1 MSETIH
7 ALYTLSCLVLQIERV
22 CRRFNV
28 WFRVCVAAI
37 CPSVYNYRCVTSRI
51 VVAIVIA
58 RTCNPS
64 TLECAIQKETEEFCK
79 CYAKKRDNAKIR
91 NLTQIWSLLY
101 NWITLL
107 DIEAWRRQ
115 SFKSGMSNSNLLEG
129 HTMVL
134 KNWKTL
140 ARCQRAKVK
149 KKKNSPKTNFYTIF
163 LVIKSFEWL
172 NG

>member
-1 MSETIH
+1 MYKFKLFVLPSCWLWSWRRLFSDVLSEMIL

-37 CPSVYNYRCVTSRI
+37 CPSVYNCICVTSR
-51 VVAIVIA
+51 VVVPIENA

-91 NLTQIWSLLY
+91 NSTQIWSLIY

-107 DIEAWRRQ
+107 DIEVWRRQ
-115 SFKSGMSNSNLLEG
+115 SFKIVQSQKDKI
-129 HTMVL
+129 H
-134 KNWKTL
+134 
-140 ARCQRAKVK
+140 
-149 KKKNSPKTNFYTIF
+149 
-163 LVIKSFEWL
+163 L
-172 NG
+172 NC